1 MTRRDVSE
9 KLRQI
14 NITFVQNGNRLI
26 IDILLYQRNK
36 PFSIHYRIRKKPQKN
51 DT

>member
-36 PFSIHYRIRKKPQKN
+36 PFFYTLQNTKKTTRK
-51 DT
+51 